1 MARAFQRTS
10 RSSRRNA
17 FKFAPSCFE
26 LTDIDGERCIY
37 HTGSTTSSS
46 GQLPVDEWVTT
57 DASAALESTTSAQN
71 ACQLLTIY
79 IYSHRGPAARN
90 AVRSYNRHHVI
101 NPPSTSLP
109 YPARLPR
116 GSDQVDP
123 RHGRSREVP
132 DVVDRMSELTGLRGR
147 RQTSSSLAGL
157 DYGGA
162 VCVQTPRELT
172 ATRDVKDKQIIG
184 S

>member
-1 MARAFQRTS
+1 
-10 RSSRRNA
+10 
-17 FKFAPSCFE
+17 
-26 LTDIDGERCIY
+26 
-37 HTGSTTSSS
+37 
-46 GQLPVDEWVTT
+46 VTT

-79 IYSHRGPAARN
+79 IYSLRGPAARN

-162 VCVQTPRELT
+162 VCTDTARTNCHPRRQRQTDHRQLMSLINNGIKEDRTSGHRGGGDSRRNPLT
-172 ATRDVKDKQIIG
+172 GTWMLPCGIRCRVYR
-184 S
+184 